1 MTLRRIAKS
10 TRPVGS
16 RPTAPLCA
24 KLERGLLAYATA
36 ASAAGVGALALA
48 QPVEAK
54 IVYTPAHVVL
64 VAYQHP
70 AIYPLDLNRDGI
82 NDFSLVAGS
91 APFESGNFAYLACY
105 PSAPSNMV
113 WGRSFR
119 SALRQGAT
127 IGPKGRFNRKF
138 GRMGSVSYHSSPPR
152 LPRLLGKLR
161 QGRQRP
167 VPRPQIRYQWQS
179 SLRLGPA
186 QRES

>member
-16 RPTAPLCA
+16 RPAAPLCA

-138 GRMGSVSYHSSPPR
+138 GRMGSVSYHSSPP
-152 LPRLLGKLR
+152 
-161 QGRQRP
+161 
-167 VPRPQIRYQWQS
+167 
-179 SLRLGPA
+179 PA
-186 QRES
+186 STAIG